1 MTLTIFRRLQPFSA
15 LAGVWVFLQPAA
27 AQQQQ
32 PAPEVLEYKAT
43 VAPARQA
50 EVAPR
55 LDGLLSKINFKAGQR
70 VTQGDLL
77 FEFGTKDKELTL
89 ALAQAALKQA
99 EAQLRL
105 RSEEHTSE
113 LQSRQ
118 YLVCRLLLEKKKY
131 RSRISSSLLFFYR
144 GFTLSTGRSYQPYTP
159 LYSSP
164 ARRSDAVFCLIIALQ
179 IISLTSLYM
188 T

>member
-131 RSRISSSLLFFYR
+131 RSRLPPPVGTPPSLAL
-144 GFTLSTGRSYQPYTP
+144 RSP
-159 LYSSP
+159 P
-164 ARRSDAVFCLIIALQ
+164 ARLSPLTPPIPYPARYYAV
-179 IISLTSLYM
+179 SLHPHGPLFHPLLPVATLA
-188 T
+188 